1 MSERGDGPDR
11 VPRAEGVARA
21 TPSARG
27 TVPASGEAT
36 RWPAL
41 ERCSWVLTAAFVLT
55 ATAAAIAPD
64 PLVGPAAVFDLA
76 LFLAGCG
83 AFLWTLL
90 QAARRSRTEELSV
103 GGLWLLTGAP
113 APVRRAL
120 SGALAVQV
128 VTALATA
135 AARPY
140 TPLAFGILVPV
151 LGLGLGGVWAVA
163 RAPFPP
169 RVGGAGPVGH
179 NAGPVDPDPR
189 KEAS

>member
-1 MSERGDGPDR
+1 MNEHREGPGGG
-11 VPRAEGVARA
+11 P
-21 TPSARG
+21 
-27 TVPASGEAT
+27 VPAPSEAV

-41 ERCSWVLTAAFVLT
+41 ERCSWALTAAFVVT

-64 PLVGPAAVFDLA
+64 PLAGPVAVFDLA

-83 AFLWTLL
+83 VFVWTLL

-113 APVRRAL
+113 APVRRSL

-128 VTALATA
+128 VTAFATA

-140 TPLAFGILVPV
+140 TPLAFGTLVPV
-151 LGLGLGGVWAVA
+151 LGLGLCGLWAVS

-179 NAGPVDPDPR
+179 NAEPVDPDPR
-189 KEAS
+189 RKAS